1 MVSISFK
8 LVFIMTQQSLSI
20 KQILVL
26 NDNYVYLLTCPTTGQ
41 TAVVDPAVA
50 APVINALNGQPL
62 HYILNTH
69 HHADHTGA
77 NLQLKEKYG
86 CTVVGAAV
94 DDGRIPGIDVK
105 LKEGDT
111 FPLGH
116 HTAQI
121 FETHGH
127 TRGHIVYY
135 FKEDHALFCG
145 DTLFSGGCGRLFE
158 GTADD
163 MFLSLQKI
171 KALPDATNVY
181 CAHEYTLQN
190 YTFLRHIA
198 PENKAVEQRFL
209 DVQALRQAGKRTVP
223 SLLGEEKKSNLFLT
237 AKNAE
242 AFAALRVAK
251 DHF

>member
-1 MVSISFK
+1 
-8 LVFIMTQQSLSI
+8 MTQQSLYI

-26 NDNYVYLLTCPTTGQ
+26 NDNYVYLLTCRATGQ

-50 APVINALNGQPL
+50 PPVIEALAGRPL
-62 HYILNTH
+62 HFILNTH

-77 NLQLKEKYG
+77 NLALKEKYG
-86 CTVVGAAV
+86 CTVVGAAADV
-94 DDGRIPGIDVK
+94 GRIPGIDIT

-111 FPLGH
+111 FNLGH

-127 TRGHIVYY
+127 TRGHIVYF
-135 FKEDHALFCG
+135 FKQDHALFCG

-158 GTADD
+158 GTAED

-171 KALPDATNVY
+171 KALPDTTKVY

-190 YTFLRHIA
+190 YTFLTHIA
-198 PENKAVEQRFL
+198 PEDTAVQKRFAEVQRLRKAGE
-209 DVQALRQAGKRTVP
+209 RTVP
-223 SLLGEEKKSNLFLT
+223 SILAEEKKSNLFLT
-237 AKNAE
+237 APSAA
-242 AFAALRVAK
+242 AFAKLRTQK